1 MPVPRSKAARG
12 KAGKSRRAAVAAAAA
27 AVAPSSSAP
36 TGDGGG
42 SASPAGGRRGKR
54 PPAPA
59 VGGAAT
65 SGGAPAAM
73 ATVAPKRGRGADGR
87 PPPAATGAAEED
99 DGLEYEDPYGDDF
112 ESGSSDGELNDGGGD
127 GGVGATMGGSSN
139 RGSAA
144 PAATLTRVFRP
155 GVDEL
160 PEGETLVCDPSVYE
174 VRVGLTLE
182 WPALSFD
189 LVSAGTG
196 GGYPLDLTLIA
207 GTQANSPGANA
218 LVALRLCGIHRNRR
232 ARPGRLRDGDGE
244 GDDEADDTDSDSDGS
259 DSGADDIGGGGERV
273 RGPVLSS
280 QRVPFDGTVNR
291 VRVCPH
297 ASGIVAA
304 WSDTG
309 RVAIHDLS
317 SPLAKLTAS
326 TANARVGLTAAAKGV
341 REGRREPADPVADYR
356 GHGVEGYA
364 LAWSPLVAGRLA
376 SGDVNGCI
384 RLWEAEA
391 ADGVGSSSSGGGG
404 GGGGGSRSTAGLDSF
419 GVVAGGAYRGHAQN
433 SVEDIVWSPV
443 EASVFASA
451 STDGSVRVWDV
462 RSPRRV
468 PAVGIERAHD
478 TDVNVLGWNSVDT
491 HLLVSGGDEGAL
503 RVWDLRALVPGAGAG
518 GAGYGGASPAAAA
531 DFAVH
536 RKPITAVEWHP
547 TDSSVLAA
555 ASEDGTSSVW
565 DLAVERD
572 AEEELRDGTVLQG
585 ADEYPPQLLFV
596 HAGQKNVKELHWG
609 GGGRGG
615 ASSSLSGV
623 GGVILTSAE
632 DGLNVWKAADIS

>member
-12 KAGKSRRAAVAAAAA
+12 KAGKSRRAAVAAASAA
-27 AVAPSSSAP
+27 APSPSPPTEDRGGGAPSS
-36 TGDGGG
+36 
-42 SASPAGGRRGKR
+42 AGERRGKR
-54 PPAPA
+54 PPAPSTGTA
-59 VGGAAT
+59 AAGGAT
-65 SGGAPAAM
+65 AA
-73 ATVAPKRGRGADGR
+73 ASAAVKRGRGADGR
-87 PPPAATGAAEED
+87 PAAATTGAADEE

-112 ESGSSDGELNDGGGD
+112 ESGSSGEELSDGGGGGD
-127 GGVGATMGGSSN
+127 GGGVGATTGGSGN
-139 RGSAA
+139 GGGAA

-160 PEGETLVCDPSVYE
+160 PEGETLVCDPSAYE

-189 LVSAGTG
+189 LVSAGVG
-196 GGYPLDLTLIA
+196 GGYPLDLTLVA
-207 GTQANSPGANA
+207 GTQADSAGANA
-218 LVALRLCGIHRNRR
+218 LVAIRLSSVHRNRR

-244 GDDEADDTDSDSDGS
+244 GDDEGGDTDSDSDGS
-259 DSGADDIGGGGERV
+259 DSGADDDDAGGGRA

-280 QRVPFDGTVNR
+280 QRVPFEGTVNR

-317 SPLAKLTAS
+317 APLAKLAAS
-326 TANARVGLTAAAKGV
+326 AARARAALTATAKGV
-341 REGRREPADPVADYR
+341 RGGHREPAVPVADYE

-384 RLWEAEA
+384 RLWEAGA
-391 ADGVGSSSSGGGG
+391 ADRGSGGRGRDG
-404 GGGGGSRSTAGLDSF
+404 ATAGLDSF
-419 GVVAGGAYRGHAQN
+419 AVTPGAAYRGHAQN

-478 TDVNVLGWNSVDT
+478 TDVNVLGWNPVDT

-503 RVWDLRALVPGAGAG
+503 RVWDLRALVPGGAG
-518 GAGYGGASPAAAA
+518 GGAGGPGGVSPAAAA

-572 AEEELRDGTVLQG
+572 AEEELRDGTVLPG
-585 ADEYPPQLLFV
+585 ADEYPPQLLFM
-596 HAGQKNVKELHWG
+596 HAGQQNVKELHWG
-609 GGGRGG
+609 GGGGGG
-615 ASSSLSGV
+615 AGSGLGGV

>member
-1 MPVPRSKAARG
+1 MPVPRNKAARG
-12 KAGKSRRAAVAAAAA
+12 KA
-27 AVAPSSSAP
+27 
-36 TGDGGG
+36 
-42 SASPAGGRRGKR
+42 
-54 PPAPA
+54 
-59 VGGAAT
+59 
-65 SGGAPAAM
+65 
-73 ATVAPKRGRGADGR
+73 
-87 PPPAATGAAEED
+87 
-99 DGLEYEDPYGDDF
+99 
-112 ESGSSDGELNDGGGD
+112 
-127 GGVGATMGGSSN
+127 
-139 RGSAA
+139 
-144 PAATLTRVFRP
+144 
-155 GVDEL
+155 
-160 PEGETLVCDPSVYE
+160 EGETLVCDPSAYE

-189 LVSAGTG
+189 LVSAGAG
-196 GGYPLDLTLIA
+196 GGYPLDLTLVA
-207 GTQANSPGANA
+207 GTQADSAGANA
-218 LVALRLCGIHRNRR
+218 LVAIRLSGVHRNRR

-244 GDDEADDTDSDSDGS
+244 GDGEEGDTDSDSDDS
-259 DSGADDIGGGGERV
+259 DSDADDDDAGGGRA
-273 RGPVLSS
+273 RGPVLAS
-280 QRVPFDGTVNR
+280 QRVPFEGTVNR

-297 ASGIVAA
+297 ALGIVAA

-326 TANARVGLTAAAKGV
+326 AAGARAALTATAKGV
-341 REGRREPADPVADYR
+341 RVGQREPAVPVADYG
-356 GHGVEGYA
+356 GHGVEG
-364 LAWSPLVAGRLA
+364 
-376 SGDVNGCI
+376 
-384 RLWEAEA
+384 
-391 ADGVGSSSSGGGG
+391 
-404 GGGGGSRSTAGLDSF
+404 
-419 GVVAGGAYRGHAQN
+419 
-433 SVEDIVWSPV
+433 VEDIVWSPV

-478 TDVNVLGWNSVDT
+478 TDVNVLGWNPVDT

-503 RVWDLRALVPGAGAG
+503 RVWDLRALVPGGAG
-518 GAGYGGASPAAAA
+518 GGAGGPGGASPAAAA

-572 AEEELRDGTVLQG
+572 AEEELRDGTVLPG
-585 ADEYPPQLLFV
+585 ADEYPPQLLFM

-609 GGGRGG
+609 GGGGGG
-615 ASSSLSGV
+615 AGSSLGGG
-623 GGVILTSAE
+623 GGVVLTSAE

>member
-1 MPVPRSKAARG
+1 MPVPRNKAARG
-12 KAGKSRRAAVAAAAA
+12 KAGKTRRAAVAAAAA
-27 AVAPSSSAP
+27 AAPSPRPSSENG
-36 TGDGGG
+36 GDGGTP
-42 SASPAGGRRGKR
+42 SPAGGRRGKR
-54 PPAPA
+54 PPASSA
-59 VGGAAT
+59 GTAAAGGSSAA
-65 SGGAPAAM
+65 AA
-73 ATVAPKRGRGADGR
+73 AAAKRGRGADGR
-87 PPPAATGAAEED
+87 PPPPAAGIADEE

-112 ESGSSDGELNDGGGD
+112 ESGSSDGELSDG
-127 GGVGATMGGSSN
+127 GGVGATEGGSGN
-139 RGSAA
+139 GSGAAA

-160 PEGETLVCDPSVYE
+160 PEGETLVCDPSAYE

-189 LVSAGTG
+189 LVSAGAG
-196 GGYPLDLTLIA
+196 GGYPLDLTLVA
-207 GTQANSPGANA
+207 GTQADSAGANA
-218 LVALRLCGIHRNRR
+218 LVAIRLSGVHRNRR

-244 GDDEADDTDSDSDGS
+244 GDGEEGDTDSDSDDS
-259 DSGADDIGGGGERV
+259 DSDADDDDAGGGRA
-273 RGPVLSS
+273 RGPVLAS
-280 QRVPFDGTVNR
+280 QRVPFEGTVNR

-297 ASGIVAA
+297 ALGIVAA

-326 TANARVGLTAAAKGV
+326 AAGARAALTATAKGV
-341 REGRREPADPVADYR
+341 RVGQREPAVPVADYG

-384 RLWEAEA
+384 RLWEAGS
-391 ADGVGSSSSGGGG
+391 ADGGGG
-404 GGGGGSRSTAGLDSF
+404 GNEGGGAGAAARLDSF
-419 GVVAGGAYRGHAQN
+419 AVTSGGAYRGHAQN

-478 TDVNVLGWNSVDT
+478 TDVNVLGWNPVDT

-503 RVWDLRALVPGAGAG
+503 RVWDLRALVPGGAG
-518 GAGYGGASPAAAA
+518 GGAGGPGGASPAAAA

-572 AEEELRDGTVLQG
+572 AEEELRDGTVLPG
-585 ADEYPPQLLFV
+585 ADEYPPQLLFM

-609 GGGRGG
+609 GGGGGG
-615 ASSSLSGV
+615 AGSSLGGGG
-623 GGVILTSAE
+623 GGVLTSAE